1 MAHGA
6 KIDRRKINKRNHII
20 DLFRQNGPLS
30 KAQARELSRYSMDT
44 IISIFD
50 SLIEE
55 GLIVIAVGEQKKK
68 GRRAQFYDLNH
79 KRRLYLGT
87 MFNDS
92 GIFSSV
98 VSFSRREVEQSTTRL
113 PSSVGKDEF
122 IELFTSHIES
132 IVSNYSGPDGGIAA
146 VGCSVPGDI
155 DHEAGILKSYTFIP
169 SLANVNFIDLISKT
183 APEKRIVADHN
194 VRSMI
199 EYILNNGG
207 AAEERETV
215 LFVSARS
222 GAASGLIHKGRV
234 VTDRGEF
241 GHIKVTDEKARCIC
255 GRSGCLDCYFSLNS
269 FIKIAPEMIED
280 DGNAKDTALLD
291 RLAGEYR
298 NGSGEI
304 KRELDRRLKLFTI
317 ALLNVI
323 NVTVPDLVILTGE
336 LFKIYGD
343 PIKRIKEIT
352 AEHFEDGGYISHF
365 RNADFDYLDIGPEIA
380 AIGICHR
387 LIGEEWRFHEEE
399 R

>member
-55 GLIVIAVGEQKKK
+55 GLIVPAAGEQKKK

-79 KRRLYLGT
+79 ERILYLGT
-87 MFNDS
+87 TFNAS

-98 VSFSRREVEQSTTRL
+98 VGFSRREVERFTTRL
-113 PSSVGKDEF
+113 PSPVGKEKF

-132 IVSNYSGPDGGIAA
+132 IVSKYSGPEGAISA
-146 VGCSVPGDI
+146 VGCSIPGDI

-169 SLANVNFIDLISKT
+169 SLVNLNFIDLISKT
-183 APEKRIVADHN
+183 APEAKIVTDHN

-199 EYILNNGG
+199 EYILNDGVVT
-207 AAEERETV
+207 EERETV

-222 GAASGLIHKGRV
+222 GAASGLIHKGEV
-234 VTDRGEF
+234 VTDRGEL
-241 GHIKVTDEKARCIC
+241 GHIKVTDEEVGCIC
-255 GRSGCLDCYFSLNS
+255 GRSGCLDCYFSLKG
-269 FIKIAPEMIED
+269 FLEIAPEGPGENGGVPDAAWIE
-280 DGNAKDTALLD
+280 

-298 NGSGEI
+298 NGGGEVR
-304 KRELDRRLKLFTI
+304 RELDRRLKLFTI
-317 ALLNVI
+317 ALLNVV
-323 NVTVPDLVILTGE
+323 NVTVPDLVILTGG

-343 PIKRIKEIT
+343 PVKRIKEIT
-352 AEHFEDGGYISHF
+352 AEHFEDGGYINHF
-365 RNADFDYLDIGPEIA
+365 GNADFEYLDIGPEIA

>member
-1 MAHGA
+1 MAHGT

-50 SLIEE
+50 SLIEDR
-55 GLIVIAVGEQKKK
+55 LIVAAAGEQKKK
-68 GRRAQFYDLNH
+68 GRKAQFYDLNH

-87 MFNDS
+87 TFNAS

-98 VSFSRREVEQSTTRL
+98 VSFSRREVERFTTRL
-113 PSSVGKDEF
+113 PSPVGRDELV
-122 IELFTSHIES
+122 ELFTSHIES
-132 IVSNYSGPDGGIAA
+132 IVSSYSGPDGGITA

-155 DHEAGILKSYTFIP
+155 DHETGILKSYTFIP
-169 SLANVNFIDLISKT
+169 SLTDLNFIDLISKT
-183 APEKRIVADHN
+183 APETRVVTDHN

-199 EYILNNGG
+199 EYILNNG
-207 AAEERETV
+207 AVTEERETV

-222 GAASGLIHKGRV
+222 GAASGLIHKGQV
-234 VTDRGEF
+234 VTDRGEL

-269 FIKIAPEMIED
+269 FLEISSQDPVENGGVPDA
-280 DGNAKDTALLD
+280 ALLD
-291 RLAGEYR
+291 RLAREYR
-298 NGSGEI
+298 NGDGEI
-304 KRELDRRLKLFTI
+304 RRELDRRLHLFTI

-323 NVTVPDLVILTGE
+323 NVTVPDLVILTGG

-343 PIKRIKEIT
+343 PVKRIREIT
-352 AEHFEDGGYISHF
+352 AEHFEDGGYINHF
-365 RNADFDYLDIGPEIA
+365 VNADFEYLDIGPEIA